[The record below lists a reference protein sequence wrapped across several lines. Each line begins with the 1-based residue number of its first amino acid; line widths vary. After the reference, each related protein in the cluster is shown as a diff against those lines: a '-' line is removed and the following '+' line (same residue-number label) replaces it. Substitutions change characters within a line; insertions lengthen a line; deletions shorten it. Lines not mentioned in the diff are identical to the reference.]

1 MRLTTDAGGDHQRSE
16 GGAVLPDPLD
26 PTVRAEGS
34 RRRTFAIISHP
45 DAGKTTLTEK
55 FLLYAGQI
63 DVAGTVRGRKTQRA
77 VASDWMELER
87 ERGISI
93 SSTALSF
100 SYRGHVV
107 NLLDTPGHQ
116 DFSEDTYRTLA
127 AADSAVM
134 VIDAAKGIET
144 QTKKLFKVCAI
155 RGIPILT
162 FINKMDR
169 AGRDPMA
176 LLSEIE
182 QVLGIDAVPVNWPL
196 GLGDEFCGVY
206 DRDRRSALLFRP
218 AAHGSMQVPTEILDL
233 AAALDGVSPVTADRV
248 RQELELLDGAGV
260 PFDRE
265 RFLAGRMT
273 PVFFGS
279 AMTNFGVEPFL
290 DSFPRLAPPP
300 GLRKCDRG
308 LVPPDR
314 REFAGQVF
322 KIQANLNPRHRDRVA
337 FVRVCCGRF
346 DPEADLTLA
355 RTGARVR
362 VKGSHRLFA
371 REREAMEEAFPGDI
385 IGLVNTGGLRLGDTL
400 CAGPTFH
407 FAALPQFS
415 PECFAVAR
423 CPDTKR
429 RKQFT
434 DGLQQLADEGVVQV
448 FTDREAV
455 RELILAAVG
464 ELQFDVVKFRLESE
478 YGVRAEIAPLPFR
491 AGAWVAAS
499 AGVAA
504 GHGLARNLKVA
515 FDHLG
520 RAVVLAE
527 DAFSIRYLQKKEPGL
542 GLRPFADNLFAPTE

>member
-1 MRLTTDAGGDHQRSE
+1 MRSTSDAGGDCQRGGGEE
-16 GGAVLPDPLD
+16 GPPGTLD
-26 PTVRAEGS
+26 PTVRDEGS

-63 DVAGTVRGRKTQRA
+63 DVAGAVRGRKTQRA
-77 VASDWMELER
+77 VASDWMDLER

-100 SYRGHVV
+100 PYQGRVV

-144 QTKKLFKVCAI
+144 QTRKLFKVCSV
-155 RGIPILT
+155 RGVPILT

-169 AGRDPMA
+169 LGRDPMS

-182 QVLGIDAVPVNWPL
+182 QVLGIDAVPMNWPL
-196 GLGDEFCGVY
+196 GLGDEFRGVY
-206 DRDRRSALLFRP
+206 DRGRRSALLFRP
-218 AAHGSMQVPTEILDL
+218 AGHGSTQVPTDELDL
-233 AAALDGVSPVTADRV
+233 AAALDGGPPVTAHRV

-279 AMTNFGVEPFL
+279 AMTNFGVGPFL
-290 DSFPRLAPPP
+290 DAFLRLAPPP
-300 GLRKCDRG
+300 GPRKSDRG

-314 REFAGQVF
+314 RAFAGQVF

-355 RTGARVR
+355 RTGGKFRI
-362 VKGSHRLFA
+362 KGSHRLFA
-371 REREAMEEAFPGDI
+371 REREAMEEAYPGDI
-385 IGLVNTGGLRLGDTL
+385 IGLTDTGGLRLGDTL
-400 CAGPTFH
+400 CAGPTCH
-407 FAALPQFS
+407 FEALPQFS
-415 PECFAVAR
+415 PECFAAAR
-423 CPDTKR
+423 CPDTGR

-434 DGLQQLADEGVVQV
+434 DGLRQLADEGVVQV

-478 YGVRAEIAPLPFR
+478 YGVRAEIAPLPYR

-499 AGVAA
+499 ADALAV
-504 GHGLARNLKVA
+504 HGLVRNMKVA

-527 DAFSIRYLQKKEPGL
+527 DPFSIRYLQKQEPGL
-542 GLRPFADNLFAPTE
+542 GLLSFADNLFAPSE

>member
-1 MRLTTDAGGDHQRSE
+1 VPDA
-16 GGAVLPDPLD
+16 LD
-26 PTVRAEGS
+26 PSVRAEVG

-63 DVAGTVRGRKTQRA
+63 DVAGSVRGRKTQRA
-77 VASDWMELER
+77 VASDWMALER

-100 SYRGHVV
+100 GYRGHVV

-144 QTKKLFKVCAI
+144 QTKKLFQVCSI

-162 FINKMDR
+162 FVNKMDR
-169 AGRDPMA
+169 LGRDPLS
-176 LLSEIE
+176 LLSEVE
-182 QVLGIDAVPVNWPL
+182 QVLGIDTAPINWPL
-196 GLGDEFCGVY
+196 GLGDEFRGVY
-206 DRDRRSALLFRP
+206 DRDRRVALVFRP
-218 AAHGSMQVPTEILDL
+218 ADRGSVQVPTEETDL
-233 AAALDGVSPVTADRV
+233 TAALGEVSERTAHRV

-260 PFDRE
+260 PFDRGQ
-265 RFLAGRMT
+265 FLAGRMT

-279 AMTNFGVEPFL
+279 AMTNFGVGPFL
-290 DSFPRLAPPP
+290 DSFLRLAPPP
-300 GLRKCDRG
+300 GPRKSDRG

-314 REFAGQVF
+314 RWFAGQVF

-355 RTGARVR
+355 RTGAGVR
-362 VKGSHRLFA
+362 IKGSHRLFA

-385 IGLVNTGGLRLGDTL
+385 IGLANTGGLRLGDTL
-400 CAGPTFH
+400 CVGPTLQFE
-407 FAALPQFS
+407 ALPQFS

-423 CPDTKR
+423 CPDTRR

-455 RELILAAVG
+455 REPILAAVG
-464 ELQFDVVKFRLESE
+464 DLQFDVVKFRLESE
-478 YGVRAEIAPLPFR
+478 YGVRAEIAPLPYR
-491 AGAWVAAS
+491 AGAWVGATVDA
-499 AGVAA
+499 
-504 GHGLARNLKVA
+504 LAVHSLVRSMKVA
-515 FDHLG
+515 FDHQG
-520 RAVVLAE
+520 RTVVLSE
-527 DAFSIRYLQKKEPGL
+527 DAFSIRHLNKQEPGL
-542 GLRPFADNLFAPTE
+542 GLRPFADNLFAPTG

>member
-1 MRLTTDAGGDHQRSE
+1 MQFNTDAGDHHPQE
-16 GGAVLPDPLD
+16 GMDEVLPGPQN
-26 PTVRAEGS
+26 PTVRAEGL

-63 DVAGTVRGRKTQRA
+63 DVAGAVRGRKTQRA

-100 SYRGHVV
+100 SYGGHVV

-144 QTKKLFKVCAI
+144 QTKKLFRVCSI

-169 AGRDPMA
+169 LGRDPMS
-176 LLSEIE
+176 LLSEVE
-182 QVLGIDAVPVNWPL
+182 QVLGIDAIPMNWPL
-196 GLGDEFCGVY
+196 GLGNEFRGVY
-206 DRDRRSALLFRP
+206 NRERGSALLFQP
-218 AAHGSMQVPTEILDL
+218 TGHGSAQVPTKELDL
-233 AAALDGVSPVTADRV
+233 AAALDGGSPVTAHRV

-260 PFDRE
+260 PFDRD

-279 AMTNFGVEPFL
+279 AMTNFGVGPFL
-290 DSFPRLAPPP
+290 DSFLHLAPPP
-300 GLRKCDRG
+300 GLRRCDQG

-314 REFAGQVF
+314 QWFAGQVF

-355 RTGARVR
+355 RTGTKVR
-362 VKGSHRLFA
+362 IKGSHRLFA
-371 REREAMEEAFPGDI
+371 REREAMEEAYPGDI
-385 IGLVNTGGLRLGDTL
+385 IGLANTGGLRLGDTI
-400 CAGPTFH
+400 CEGPTLQFE
-407 FAALPQFS
+407 ALPQFS
-415 PECFAVAR
+415 PECFATAR
-423 CPDTKR
+423 CSDTKR

-434 DGLQQLADEGVVQV
+434 DGLQQLSDEGVVQV
-448 FTDREAV
+448 FTDRGNL
-455 RELILAAVG
+455 REPILAAVG
-464 ELQFDVVKFRLESE
+464 ELQFDVVRFRLESE
-478 YGVRAEIAPLPFR
+478 YGVRAEIAPLPYR

-499 AGVAA
+499 ADVTT
-504 GHGLARNLKVA
+504 HTLIRSMKVA

-527 DAFSIRYLQKKEPGL
+527 DAFSIRHLQKQVPSL
-542 GLRPFADNLFAPTE
+542 GLLPFTDNLFAPTG